1 MQNFIDDARQI
12 VTDYWNACERPE
24 QLKAEAT
31 AKRQANEITED
42 FERSTRLEQNNIMLR
57 ARTVAQGRLEEL
69 REKFKQHVAAWSAPN
84 VAAMDSDDYKL
95 LAADFPLTLDEFRA
109 LCERNRNNPTVLR
122 KAVEYGKAPVHPWAP
137 YAAAVC
143 APAEKKTAAFE
154 DVLKAAGAA
163 LQSDRQHSSALN
175 DRHWAVLT
183 DRAREII
190 GATAQREPTEEEQ
203 KAASTAAQ
211 KAAAAEWY
219 RTHRWN
225 GTTWERRA

>member
-1 MQNFIDDARQI
+1 MQYGPDKPILNPDGSVQKDNNTGEPIMMPGDLVPTMIPVYKPKGFPLVLRR
-12 VTDYWNACERPE
+12 N
-24 QLKAEAT
+24 
-31 AKRQANEITED
+31 ITRE
-42 FERSTRLEQNNIMLR
+42 
-57 ARTVAQGRLEEL
+57 GRFLGVSDVDIIADQQESVKKFGTKIEE
-69 REKFKQHVAAWSAPN
+69 
-84 VAAMDSDDYKL
+84 KL
-95 LAADFPLTLDEFRA
+95 L
-109 LCERNRNNPTVLR
+109 
-122 KAVEYGKAPVHPWAP
+122 KGGS
-137 YAAAVC
+137 YAAVVC

-154 DVLKAAGAA
+154 DVLKAARAA
-163 LQSDRQHSSALN
+163 LQSDRQHSSVLN